1 MPAITSPLL
10 PRGIF
15 SPQRDANDRRAKARQ
30 VECSTNK
37 QLNYIESTSGLFHL
51 EIAVLVML
59 FRSHAGSEKEH
70 GGLYYWIKVLQRN
83 RNTLW
88 DGGRQLVKDFR
99 ACYELFGQ
107 ILDGY
112 IVGFIAERCG
122 WTAGEI
128 NPVLDKATDVE
139 AQIATLAAEL
149 ADFNETSTR
158 RQQTNAPSRDRLHE
172 NMFLFL
178 QHGLILRN
186 FHQAMRHGDIG
197 RLLISFRHMTCWFQ
211 GSKQF
216 NYAQETIHLTACL
229 SKIWSSGLKRFMLNN
244 CLVSI
249 SGKRDGFYALDELN
263 EYVVREV
270 KNMMVHN
277 ATPKTDEH
285 LREVISLQI
294 MFFMRL
300 KIKMAE
306 ESDAT
311 FIFDYHHQDVDTSAD
326 VDLVAKNCL
335 SRKVFTHTSGRD
347 VVKKEVPDLLLNGIT
362 ELSRTTRLMEYKGKV
377 SAMGIRGVVEL
388 QNRADGETQIQN
400 GEEETEEDPDEIQ
413 IETALLSG
421 GREDPEES
429 WLDE

>member
-1 MPAITSPLL
+1 MAAITSLRLQRGMSFAL
-10 PRGIF
+10 PN
-15 SPQRDANDRRAKARQ
+15 ANGRRAKARQ
-30 VECSTNK
+30 VECSPNK
-37 QLNYIESTSGLFHL
+37 QLNYIEATIGLFHL

-59 FRSHAGSEKEH
+59 FRSHGGSEKDH
-70 GGLYYWIKVLQRN
+70 GTIYYWIKTLQRN
-83 RNTLW
+83 RNSLW
-88 DGGRQLVKDFR
+88 DGGKQLVKDFR

-112 IVGFIAERCG
+112 LVGFITERCG

-128 NPVLDKATDVE
+128 KPVLDKATDVE

-149 ADFNETSTR
+149 VDFGQTSQR
-158 RQQTNAPSRDRLHE
+158 RQQTDARDRQHE

-186 FHQAMRHGDIG
+186 FHQAMRNGDIG

-211 GSKQF
+211 GTNQF
-216 NYAQETIHLTACL
+216 NYSQETIHLTACL
-229 SKIWSSGLKRFMLNN
+229 SAIWSPGFKEFMLKN

-300 KIKMAE
+300 KMKMAE

-311 FIFDYHHQDVDTSAD
+311 FVFDYHHQDVDTSAD
-326 VDLVAKNCL
+326 VDSVAKNCL
-335 SRKVFTHTSGRD
+335 SRKVFTRTSGRD
-347 VVKKEVPDLLLNGIT
+347 VDKKEVPDLLMNGIG
-362 ELSRTTRLMEYKGKV
+362 ELSRTTRLMEYKAKV
-377 SAMGIRGVVEL
+377 AAMGIRGVVEL
-388 QNRADGETQIQN
+388 QNQAEGATQHQEQEGELEEGDDGEI
-400 GEEETEEDPDEIQ
+400 PIEI
-413 IETALLSG
+413 ELLG
-421 GREDPEES
+421 GATEDPEES